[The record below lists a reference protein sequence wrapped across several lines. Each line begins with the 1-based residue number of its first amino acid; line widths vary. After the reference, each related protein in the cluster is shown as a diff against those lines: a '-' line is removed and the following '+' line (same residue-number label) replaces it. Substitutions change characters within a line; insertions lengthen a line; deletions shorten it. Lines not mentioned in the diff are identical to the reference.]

1 MTWTAVVVSAAL
13 VATPTSTRFNLE
25 PVFLGGSGLVV
36 GALGGLSLVL
46 AERTFQALQ
55 SVDGSGITSREQALE
70 RLAFT
75 QQLRDRGTTETKLG
89 VSLLLVGAAFL
100 IGSVLWFVIE
110 GPETAVSMVTDALR
124 DGAIVR
130 F

>member
-1 MTWTAVVVSAAL
+1 M
-13 VATPTSTRFNLE
+13 
-25 PVFLGGSGLVV
+25 
-36 GALGGLSLVL
+36 L

-110 GPETAVSMVTDALR
+110 GPEVAVSKWER
-124 DGAIVR
+124 DGLDGVLVR